1 MFIGLTGIAG
11 AIALVIWLTRRQ
23 WMLGWAM
30 LAGSLVVAVF
40 NRLTPLKTLEIMWG
54 ALTSATTV
62 NLVLIIGAISVL
74 GFMLRE
80 IGTLDSIIQN
90 LNNLVRDIRLLMI
103 FVPALVALLMVPGG
117 AVFSVPM
124 MEPLGKKL
132 KMKAESV
139 SAANIIFRH
148 LSYMIFPFYPS
159 LLLMAEISRVDVY
172 FFIRYNFPVFFLG
185 LGFAFFYFFGRVPR
199 DAVKNEE
206 ARLSTA
212 NLRAL
217 LVSSLSMV
225 IVLVLGIGFKVY
237 FPAALLAGIL
247 YVIFMGNPAS
257 ERGDTPRERL
267 AMVWPGI
274 DWSMVLA
281 IVGIMVFKDFVQASG
296 SLNDLSALLLGLG
309 IPLLLLAVLFP
320 LLTGLITGNNAASL
334 GITVPLFLPLL
345 PPGVRGEAYLAVMF
359 ISSLMGYLASPFHL
373 CLVLSTQYLRASL
386 AEVIKEVLLAS
397 LTIIGLSL
405 LPLLLFYYR

>member
-148 LSYMIFPFYPS
+148 LSYMIFPFYSS
-159 LLLMAEISRVDVY
+159 LLLMAELSQVDVY

-199 DAVKNEE
+199 GAVKNEE

-247 YVIFMGNPAS
+247 YVILMGNPAS
-257 ERGDTPRERL
+257 ERGDTSRERL

-386 AEVIKEVLLAS
+386 SGVIKEVLLAS